1 MVAFLLVASP
11 ALASLPGDRGP
22 TAALLKPGASELV
35 FRRVPGRHANGDQ
48 LWYLEL
54 KRNGE
59 VVARWRA
66 ASGAA
71 AKQRQTVF
79 GAPVMLRRCR
89 QVVTA

>member
-1 MVAFLLVASP
+1 MAN
-11 ALASLPGDRGP
+11 LPGDRGP
-22 TAALLKPGASELV
+22 TAALLKPGSSELV

-71 AKQRQTVF
+71 AKQKADRF
-79 GAPVMLRRCR
+79 WSPGNAAPLPPGSYR
-89 QVVTA
+89 